1 MKGSRQ
7 GSFRL
12 LYVVIL
18 GQFVIIAVLLGALS
32 NEYLWNDYYRG
43 WIGSNYPWLGFLLQG
58 QLDAL
63 LIGIA
68 LGATAL
74 LVMTIRD
81 DRQVEPKVESQSK
94 TTVATSRPE
103 WRASPYET
111 DDRISDRSTHD
122 VREDVM
128 IELEREDA

>member
-7 GSFRL
+7 DSYRL

-43 WIGSNYPWLGFLLQG
+43 WISSNYPWLGFLLQG

-68 LGATAL
+68 FGATAL
-74 LVMTIRD
+74 LVMTIRHD
-81 DRQVEPKVESQSK
+81 NQVDPKIDSQSK
-94 TTVATSRPE
+94 MTVVTSRPE
-103 WRASPYET
+103 LRALPYET
-111 DDRISDRSTHD
+111 DDRITDRSTHD